1 MSEAVVEI
9 LHDRKELVARA
20 SSDVAALLLE
30 RLSNQ
35 DEVHLAITGGTVGT
49 EVLAELSG
57 KTKDMNLDKLHIW
70 WIDERY
76 VESSSR
82 ERNELQAREAWLDGS
97 KIPADNIHAFPSSG
111 VGSLEEAAEAFS
123 KMIEDIQ
130 PAFDL
135 VLLGM
140 GEDGHIASL
149 FPGSNSISVGDWVV
163 IEKNSPKPPSQRLS
177 LSLRAIN
184 SARDIVFLISG
195 AEKADAIS
203 QVLGGVSDLPAAL
216 VEAKNITTWLL
227 DSQAASKIT
236 SS

>member
-1 MSEAVVEI
+1 MSEVIVEI
-9 LHDRKELVARA
+9 VHDRKELVARA
-20 SSDVAALLLE
+20 SSVVAALLLE

-76 VESSSR
+76 VESSSK
-82 ERNELQAREAWLDGS
+82 ERNELQARQAWLDGS
-97 KIPADNIHAFPSSG
+97 KIPAVNIHAFPSSG
-111 VGSLEEAAEAFS
+111 VSSIEEAADAFS
-123 KMIEDIQ
+123 KIIEDIQ
-130 PAFDL
+130 PGFDL

-149 FPGSNSISVGDWVV
+149 FPASNSISIGDWVV
-163 IEKNSPKPPSQRLS
+163 IEKNSPKPPSERLS
-177 LSLRAIN
+177 MSLRAIN
-184 SARDIVFLISG
+184 SATDVVFLVSG
-195 AEKADAIS
+195 PEKADAVS
-203 QVLGGVSDLPAAL
+203 KVLGGVSDLPAAL
-216 VEAKNITTWLL
+216 VEAKKNTTWLI

>member
-1 MSEAVVEI
+1 MSEVIVEI

-97 KIPADNIHAFPSSG
+97 KIPSGNIHAFPASG
-111 VGSLEEAAEAFS
+111 VGSIEEAADAFS
-123 KMIEDIQ
+123 KIIEDIQ

-135 VLLGM
+135 VLLG
-140 GEDGHIASL
+140 IRKRV
-149 FPGSNSISVGDWVV
+149 N
-163 IEKNSPKPPSQRLS
+163 
-177 LSLRAIN
+177 
-184 SARDIVFLISG
+184 
-195 AEKADAIS
+195 
-203 QVLGGVSDLPAAL
+203 
-216 VEAKNITTWLL
+216 L
-227 DSQAASKIT
+227 DSALPGFAHGRDCRCNGH
-236 SS
+236 